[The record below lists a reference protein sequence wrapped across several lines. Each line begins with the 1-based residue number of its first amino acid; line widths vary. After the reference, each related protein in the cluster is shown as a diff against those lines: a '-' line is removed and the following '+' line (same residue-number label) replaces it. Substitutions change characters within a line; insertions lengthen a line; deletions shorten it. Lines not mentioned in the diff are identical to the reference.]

1 MTDKTIVKIIKL
13 LRCAFKQAVRW
24 ELIGKNP
31 FDNVVLP
38 KTEYKKRDIWNT
50 DTIRKALDECTDSKL
65 YIAMNLSFAC
75 SLRLGEIL
83 GLTWDNVHIEDANI
97 AADDAYIFI
106 DKELVRC
113 TKQAI
118 EMLGEKDIYHI
129 FIPLMPNTSTRLVL
143 KKPKVSVAKAQH
155 DAMEKALSDAGFG
168 LQFIPVSPSAVKAE
182 EKAVTKK
189 AEKPKQSVKE
199 VKPEKAEEPVK
210 AEIKTEAVEAE
221 PEAAPAKAE
230 TEEAPPVTDPLLTVV
245 NNIESG
251 SIKVDEQTGEVIE
264 QQAAAED
271 EPTPVSYDK
280 TTPIDEICAVMTL
293 EDAKNYVIDGGPYNG
308 WKVGTLAERRPVK
321 VLEMII
327 EKYPTED
334 NILRAATKLILDSM
348 K

>member
-1 MTDKTIVKIIKL
+1 MKSDNSAVVYNAESTAAGLNRVKGFDPLKYVRSTENGAVLDLPYQKL
-13 LRCAFKQAVRW
+13 WFRLRHPN
-24 ELIGKNP
+24 GK
-31 FDNVVLP
+31 
-38 KTEYKKRDIWNT
+38 
-50 DTIRKALDECTDSKL
+50 IRIFNK
-65 YIAMNLSFAC
+65 NLS
-75 SLRLGEIL
+75 EK
-83 GLTWDNVHIEDANI
+83 I
-97 AADDAYIFI
+97 AAVEARVYFDRADSEPAANCIISGVDAE
-106 DKELVRC
+106 D
-113 TKQAI
+113 
-118 EMLGEKDIYHI
+118 
-129 FIPLMPNTSTRLVL
+129 
-143 KKPKVSVAKAQH
+143 KVSVAKAQH

-168 LQFIPVSPSAVKAE
+168 LQFISVNPSGVKAE

-189 AEKPKQSVKE
+189 AEKPKQPAKE

-210 AEIKTEAVEAE
+210 AEIKTEAVKAE

-245 NNIESG
+245 NNIENS

-264 QQAAAED
+264 QQAAAEG
-271 EPTPVSYDK
+271 EPAPVSYDK

>member
-1 MTDKTIVKIIKL
+1 MKSDNSAVVYNAESTAAGLNRVKGFDPLKYVRSTENGAVLDLPYQKLWFRLRHPNGKIRIFIK
-13 LRCAFKQAVRW
+13 
-24 ELIGKNP
+24 
-31 FDNVVLP
+31 
-38 KTEYKKRDIWNT
+38 
-50 DTIRKALDECTDSKL
+50 
-65 YIAMNLSFAC
+65 NLS
-75 SLRLGEIL
+75 EK
-83 GLTWDNVHIEDANI
+83 I
-97 AADDAYIFI
+97 AAVEAMVYFDRADSEPAANCIISGVDAE
-106 DKELVRC
+106 D
-113 TKQAI
+113 
-118 EMLGEKDIYHI
+118 
-129 FIPLMPNTSTRLVL
+129 
-143 KKPKVSVAKAQH
+143 KVSVAKAQH

-168 LQFIPVSPSAVKAE
+168 LQFISVNPSAVKAE

-189 AEKPKQSVKE
+189 AEKPKQPAKE

-210 AEIKTEAVEAE
+210 AEIKTEAVKAE

-334 NILRAATKLILDSM
+334 NILRAATKLILNSM